1 MDPGPDDPA
10 GEGRPGAVGLIA
22 VATSR
27 NWDRSPESA
36 KDKKFHDLRASG
48 YKGPID
54 QDGDRARVVGKG
66 LHLRIV
72 KVK

>member
-1 MDPGPDDPA
+1 MA
-10 GEGRPGAVGLIA
+10 
-22 VATSR
+22 SR

-36 KDKKFHDLRASG
+36 TDKRFHDLRASG

-54 QDGDRARVVGKG
+54 QDGDKARVVGKG
-66 LHLRIV
+66 RNARIE

>member
-1 MDPGPDDPA
+1 MA
-10 GEGRPGAVGLIA
+10 
-22 VATSR
+22 SR
-27 NWDRSPESA
+27 NWDKSPETA

-66 LHLRIV
+66 RDLRIV
-72 KVK
+72 KEK

>member
-1 MDPGPDDPA
+1 MA
-10 GEGRPGAVGLIA
+10 K
-22 VATSR
+22 SR

-54 QDGDRARVVGKG
+54 QNGNKDTTSDGARI
-66 LHLRIV
+66 LRDMA
-72 KVK
+72 KRRGEKTDW